1 MRILIT
7 GGAGFIGSALIRKI
21 IAESNFSILNIDKL
35 TYAYNINALDE
46 VKDSKN
52 YQFLEMDINDRESL
66 AKAFQDFQPT
76 SIMHLAAE
84 SHVDNSIEYPGE
96 FVETNVLG
104 TASMLIESHNY
115 WKLLSTELQN
125 SFRFLHISTD
135 EVYGD
140 LDQTGYFTENS
151 PYKPSSPYSASKAG
165 SDHLVR
171 AWFRTYKFPTII
183 TNCSNNFGPFQ
194 HNEKLIP
201 KTINSIM
208 RGESI
213 PVYGDGMQIRDWLYV
228 EDHVDA
234 LIEVLKNGIVGET
247 YNIGCDNEKTN
258 IELIKEICKI
268 IDAYDEFPIKGK
280 SSKDLIKFI
289 DDRPGHDR
297 RYAIDAA
304 KIKNELLWQPK
315 KNFEAGLR
323 ETIDWFYNNQRN

>member
-1 MRILIT
+1 MRILVT

-35 TYAYNINALDE
+35 TYASNINALDE

-66 AKAFQDFQPT
+66 AKALIDFKPT

-84 SHVDNSIEYPGE
+84 SHVDNSIENPGK

-104 TASMLIESHNY
+104 TATMLIESHNY
-115 WKLLSTELQN
+115 WKLLSEELQN

-140 LDQTGYFTENS
+140 LEETGYFTENS
-151 PYKPSSPYSASKAG
+151 PYMPSSPYSASKAG

-171 AWFRTYKFPTII
+171 AWHRTYKFPTII

-194 HNEKLIP
+194 HKEKLIP

-213 PVYGDGMQIRDWLYV
+213 PVYGDGMQIRD
-228 EDHVDA
+228 
-234 LIEVLKNGIVGET
+234 
-247 YNIGCDNEKTN
+247 
-258 IELIKEICKI
+258 
-268 IDAYDEFPIKGK
+268 
-280 SSKDLIKFI
+280 
-289 DDRPGHDR
+289 
-297 RYAIDAA
+297 
-304 KIKNELLWQPK
+304 
-315 KNFEAGLR
+315 
-323 ETIDWFYNNQRN
+323 